1 MHSDLRNLV
10 LLTLVA
16 ASTAACGHAPANPP
30 VASSSNDPATVQLAP
45 ATEPTRAAGEYL
57 VTLADG
63 VDAKVISDVYGRF
76 GIKGVNAM
84 GAGLFH
90 LILSEDPGPAK
101 MEEIRK
107 QDARIKA
114 VQPNYVYRAY

>member
-1 MHSDLRNLV
+1 MHSDLRNLA

-16 ASTAACGHAPANPP
+16 VSTAACARAPANPP
-30 VASSSNDPATVQLAP
+30 AAAKDPAPVQLP
-45 ATEPTRAAGEYL
+45 AAQQTRAAGEYL

-63 VDAKVISDVYGRF
+63 VDAKVISNVYGRF

-84 GAGLFH
+84 GPGLFH

-114 VQPNYVYRAY
+114 IQPNFVYRAY